1 MDKREIIWF
10 SRARLELL
18 ETLEYYFKRN
28 GTMTYS
34 KKLNSTLRN
43 KIRLL
48 ANQAEIGAHTDI
60 LNIRNLKVDNF
71 SIFYEIKPEIIEVL
85 TIWDN
90 RQNPENLH
98 IKG

>member
-10 SRARLELL
+10 PRARLELIEIL
-18 ETLEYYFKRN
+18 DFYFMRN

-34 KKLNSTLRN
+34 KKLNSTI
-43 KIRLL
+43 KKSIRLL
-48 ANQAEIGAHTDI
+48 ANHAEIGVHTDI
-60 LNIRNLKVDNF
+60 LNVRNLKEGNF
-71 SIFYEIKPEIIEVL
+71 SIFYEIKPESIEIL

-90 RQNPENLH
+90 RQNPANLH

>member
-10 SRARLELL
+10 SPARLELL
-18 ETLEYYFKRN
+18 EILEYYFKRN
-28 GTMTYS
+28 GTMTFS
-34 KKLNSTLRN
+34 KKLNSNLRN

-48 ANQAEIGAHTDI
+48 ANQAEIGVHTDI
-60 LNIRNLKVDNF
+60 LNIRNLKVGNF

-90 RQNPENLH
+90 RQNPANLH

>member
-10 SRARLELL
+10 SRARLEML
-18 ETLEYYFKRN
+18 EILEYYFKHN
-28 GTMTYS
+28 GTMTFS

-43 KIRLL
+43 RIRLL

-60 LNIRNLKVDNF
+60 LNIRSLKEGNF
-71 SIFYEIKPEIIEVL
+71 SIFYEIKTESIEIL

-90 RQNPENLH
+90 RQNPANLH